1 MKRPKYEQPADRV
14 VLGLISGLLVIYIAI
29 RWQNFHSHHILLFA
43 SGLIGLVSSLYPK
56 GGKIIADI
64 WMWLGHLLGK
74 VVGSILLSLVYIM
87 ILTPLAQ
94 LRMVFKRKNIE
105 NQSSNWL
112 NREYDFEKKDF
123 KDLW

>member
-1 MKRPKYEQPADRV
+1 
-14 VLGLISGLLVIYIAI
+14 
-29 RWQNFHSHHILLFA
+29 
-43 SGLIGLVSSLYPK
+43 
-56 GGKIIADI
+56 
-64 WMWLGHLLGK
+64 MWLGHILGK

-94 LRMVFKRKNIE
+94 LRMVFKRKNLE